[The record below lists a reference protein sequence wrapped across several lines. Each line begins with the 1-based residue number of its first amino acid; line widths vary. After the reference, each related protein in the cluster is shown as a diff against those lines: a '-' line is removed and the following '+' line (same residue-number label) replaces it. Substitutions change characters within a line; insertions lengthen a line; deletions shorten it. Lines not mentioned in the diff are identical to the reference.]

1 MERRA
6 GGKERSS
13 CGTNEGNSLQIGLE
27 AQRVIFY
34 FVAVVKCTEI
44 AKSPETVPV
53 IIRT

>member
-6 GGKERSS
+6 GGKKGVRPVQY
-13 CGTNEGNSLQIGLE
+13 GGLE

-44 AKSPETVPV
+44 AKSPETEPV